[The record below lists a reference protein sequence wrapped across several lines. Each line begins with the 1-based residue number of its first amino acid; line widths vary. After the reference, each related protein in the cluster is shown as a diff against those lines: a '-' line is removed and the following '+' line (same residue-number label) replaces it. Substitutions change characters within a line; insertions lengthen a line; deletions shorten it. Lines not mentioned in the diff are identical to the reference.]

1 MPRAIAIDFETHLIQ
16 PGLLAPPIVCMSFAD
31 PSPGL
36 VKDWRADFERALRF
50 DLIVGANVAYDFGCA
65 LAAYPELFPKV
76 WGAYE
81 RGAVFD
87 IQIAARLT
95 AIHDGRMRDGEL
107 YRPDGSKIQSGRYS
121 LHECVREWLHR
132 MDAKQNDAYRKSYAL
147 LENVPFEDWPEQ
159 AIQYPKDDAVNTLE
173 VFNAQL
179 ARGKNLHDM
188 PTQAWSA
195 FCVHLG
201 SIWGLRTDAQRVTTL
216 KTKVAEHLESLRV
229 FAKSKGFMRSCGTKD
244 KKAIGEAVF
253 KAYDGRPPSTES
265 GNSISTSRETLEDSG
280 DKDLEQLAELGK
292 WEKFGTYL
300 PALELASTKPL
311 TTSCNILLSTGRAS
325 YDGLV
330 QLMPTK
336 GGVRDCFSPRRGNA
350 LVSVDYAAIE
360 MSTLAQV
367 CLWTVGY
374 SDLANAINADKDP
387 HCILGADLLGVSYD
401 AFFKEYKAG
410 SKVHKNTRQAAKAGN
425 FGFPGMMGA
434 AKFVVAQK
442 KAGHSVCEWL
452 YADSRCG
459 ERKIFEYKDKPL
471 DAPLCARC
479 VEQSEV
485 IRSAYLSRWGEMR
498 AYWRWVSSEVDSR
511 GAVTQFVSKR
521 VRGKPHA
528 PAAANTLFQGLAA
541 DGAKRAVIALTREM
555 YTKPQS
561 PLYGSRLVVFAHD
574 ETILETPLEKLH
586 DSAYLQAKIMVD
598 EMRKVVPDVKVKA
611 EPAAAL
617 YWYKEMETVHN
628 AEGRLIP
635 WEPK

>member
-16 PGLLAPPIVCMSFAD
+16 PGLLAPPIVCMSYAD

-36 VKDWRADFERALRF
+36 VKSWREEFERALGF
-50 DLIVGANVAYDFGCA
+50 DLIVGANIAFDFGCV
-65 LAAYPELFPKV
+65 LAACPELFPKV
-76 WGAYE
+76 WAVYE

-87 IQIAARLT
+87 VQIASSLT

-121 LHECVREWLHR
+121 LHECVREWLGR
-132 MDAKQNDAYRKSYAL
+132 GDAKQNDAYRKRYAQ
-147 LENVPFEDWPEQ
+147 LEHLPIEHWPEQ
-159 AIQYPKDDAVNTLE
+159 AVQYPKDDAVNTLE

-179 ARGKNLHDM
+179 ARGKNLQDM
-188 PTQAWSA
+188 PVQAWAA

-201 SIWGLRTDAQRVTTL
+201 SIWGLRTDASRVENL
-216 KTKVAEHLESLRV
+216 KKNVAEHMEVLKA
-229 FAKSKGFMRSCGTKD
+229 FAISKGFMRPAGTKD

-253 KAYDGRPPSTES
+253 KAYDGRPPSTEK
-265 GNSISTSRETLEDSG
+265 GGISTSRETLEDSG
-280 DKDLEQLAELGK
+280 NKDLEQLAELGK

-300 PALELASTKPL
+300 PALELAASKPL

-325 YDGLV
+325 YDGLI

-401 AFFKEYKAG
+401 AFFKEYKTG

-434 AKFVVAQK
+434 AKFVVAK
-442 KAGHSVCEWL
+442 RKAKESVCEWF
-452 YADSRCG
+452 YADGRCG

-555 YTKPQS
+555 YTKPES

-586 DSAYLQAKIMVD
+586 DGGYLQAKIMVD

-617 YWYKEMETVHN
+617 YWYKDMSTVHN
-628 AEGRLIP
+628 AEGKLIP

>member
-16 PGLLAPPIVCMSFAD
+16 PGLLAPPVVCMSFAD
-31 PSPGL
+31 PYPGL
-36 VKDWRADFERALRF
+36 VKVWRAEFERALDF
-50 DLIVGANVAYDFGCA
+50 DLIVGANIAFDFGCA
-65 LAAYPELFPKV
+65 LAAYPELLPKV
-76 WGAYE
+76 WAAYE
-81 RGAVFD
+81 RGGVFD
-87 IQIAARLT
+87 VQIASSLT
-95 AIHDGRMRDGEL
+95 AINDGRMRDGEL

-121 LHECVREWLHR
+121 LHECVREWLGR
-132 MDAKQNDAYRKSYAL
+132 GDAKQNDTYRKRYAQ
-147 LENVPFEDWPEQ
+147 LEHLPIEQWPEQ
-159 AIQYPKDDAVNTLE
+159 AVQYPKDDAINTLE

-179 ARGKNLHDM
+179 AKGKNLQDM
-188 PTQAWSA
+188 PIQAWSA

-201 SIWGLRTDAQRVTTL
+201 SIWGLRTDASRVENL
-216 KTKVAEHLESLRV
+216 KKNVAEHLEVLKA
-229 FAKSKGFMRSCGTKD
+229 FAISKGFMRPTGTKD

-253 KAYDGRPPSTES
+253 KAYDGRPPSTEK
-265 GNSISTSRETLEDSG
+265 GGISTSRETLEDSG

-300 PALELASTKPL
+300 PALELAAAKPL

-330 QLMPTK
+330 QLMPRK
-336 GGVRDCFSPRRGNA
+336 GGIRDCFKARGA
-350 LVSVDYAAIE
+350 YVSVDYAAIE

-387 HCILGADLLGVSYD
+387 HCILGADLVGMSYD
-401 AFFKEYKAG
+401 AFLSAYKAG
-410 SKVHKNTRQAAKAGN
+410 DRKLKNIRQAGKAGN

-434 AKFVVAQK
+434 AKFVIAQK
-442 KAGHSVCEWL
+442 KAGYSVCEWF
-452 YADSRCG
+452 YNDGHCG
-459 ERKIFEYKDKPL
+459 ESKLFEYKEKAL

-479 VEQSEV
+479 VAQSENL
-485 IRSAYLSRWGEMR
+485 RDAYLRRWGEMR
-498 AYWRWVSSEVDSR
+498 SYWRWVSSEVDSR
-511 GAVTQFVSKR
+511 GAVTQFISKR

-555 YTKPQS
+555 YTKPES
-561 PLYGSRLVVFAHD
+561 PLYDSRLVVFAHD

-586 DSAYLQAKIMVD
+586 ESAYLQAKIMVD

-611 EPAAAL
+611 EPAAAR

-628 AEGRLIP
+628 AAGRLIP
-635 WEPK
+635 WEPSK

>member
-1 MPRAIAIDFETHLIQ
+1 MPRAIAIDFETHLKQ

-36 VKDWRADFERALRF
+36 VKDWRADFERALGF
-50 DLIVGANVAYDFGCA
+50 DLIVGANIAFDFGCA
-65 LAAYPELFPKV
+65 LAACPELFPKV
-76 WGAYE
+76 WAAYE

-87 IQIAARLT
+87 IQIAASLT
-95 AIHDGRMRDGEL
+95 AIHDGRMRDRKL
-107 YRPDGSKIQSGRYS
+107 FRPDGSKIQSGRYS
-121 LHECVREWLHR
+121 LHECVREWLGR
-132 MDAKQNDAYRKSYAL
+132 GDAKQNDAYRKSYAL
-147 LENVPFEDWPEQ
+147 LENVPLEDWPEQ

-179 ARGKNLHDM
+179 AKGKNLQDM
-188 PTQAWSA
+188 PIQAWSA

-201 SIWGLRTDAQRVTTL
+201 SIWGLRTDSTRVENL
-216 KTKVAEHLESLRV
+216 KKNVAEHMEVLKA
-229 FAKSKGFMRSCGTKD
+229 FAISKGFMRPTGTKD

-265 GNSISTSRETLEDSG
+265 GKSISTSRETLEDSG

-300 PALELASTKPL
+300 PALELAASKPL

-330 QLMPTK
+330 QLMPRK
-336 GGVRDCFSPRRGNA
+336 GGIRDCFKARWA
-350 LVSVDYAAIE
+350 YVSVDYAAIE

-387 HCILGADLLGVSYD
+387 HCILGADLVGMSYE
-401 AFFKEYKAG
+401 AFLTAYKAG
-410 SKVHKNTRQAAKAGN
+410 DKKLKNIRQAAKAGN
-425 FGFPGMMGA
+425 FGYPGMMGA
-434 AKFVVAQK
+434 AQFVVTQK
-442 KAGHSVCEWL
+442 KAGYSVCEWL
-452 YADSRCG
+452 YADGRCG
-459 ERKIFEYKDKPL
+459 ERKLFEYKDKPL

-511 GAVTQFVSKR
+511 GAVTQFISKR

-555 YTKPQS
+555 YMKPES

-586 DSAYLQAKIMVD
+586 DGGYLQAKIMVD

-611 EPAAAL
+611 EPAAAR

-628 AEGRLIP
+628 AEGKLIP